1 MRYSVTIDV
10 PDIDEGL
17 DSNRYALGLSKLPDL
32 LRRMSFSIAVAPR
45 SA

>member
-17 DSNRYALGLSKLPDL
+17 RFTVTPWVLSKLPDL